1 MRKLITLFLLV
12 VAVAV
17 HAQSAAQARK
27 VLDKVAAVVGRPGG
41 CSAQFS
47 LSAGKG
53 RSFSGTI
60 AIKGRK
66 FYAST
71 AQGKVWYDGR
81 TQWSYLKSTGEVMGV
96 GRSFEE
102 AFVKSQMAA
111 SVKLPESGRVFISV
125 KDSDK
130 DKVIAIARDLHAA
143 GFSLLA
149 TRGTAATISKAG
161 IPVVVVNKVTEGRPH
176 IVDMIKN
183 NEIALIIN
191 TVEEKRAAINDSR
204 SIRTSG
210 LQARVTIYT
219 TIWGAEA
226 AAEGI
231 RNLGEIVVY
240 PIQELHAEL
249 A

>member
-81 TQWSYLKSTGEVMGV
+81 TQWSYLKSKSTSAPPPR
-96 GRSFEE
+96 RS
-102 AFVKSQMAA
+102 
-111 SVKLPESGRVFISV
+111 R
-125 KDSDK
+125 
-130 DKVIAIARDLHAA
+130 R
-143 GFSLLA
+143 
-149 TRGTAATISKAG
+149 R
-161 IPVVVVNKVTEGRPH
+161 
-176 IVDMIKN
+176 
-183 NEIALIIN
+183 
-191 TVEEKRAAINDSR
+191 
-204 SIRTSG
+204 
-210 LQARVTIYT
+210 
-219 TIWGAEA
+219 
-226 AAEGI
+226 
-231 RNLGEIVVY
+231 
-240 PIQELHAEL
+240 
-249 A
+249 

>member
-47 LSAGKG
+47 FSAGKG

-81 TQWSYLKSTGEVMGV
+81 TQWSYLKSTGEVNI
-96 GRSFEE
+96 STPTE
-102 AFVKSQMAA
+102 AQQAQMNPYQFLSVYKSGYNLSM
-111 SVKLPESGRVFISV
+111 
-125 KDSDK
+125 
-130 DKVIAIARDLHAA
+130 
-143 GFSLLA
+143 
-149 TRGTAATISKAG
+149 
-161 IPVVVVNKVTEGRPH
+161 
-176 IVDMIKN
+176 
-183 NEIALIIN
+183 
-191 TVEEKRAAINDSR
+191 KRAGRGYVVTMKATNRARAMKTIVVTVGSNYVPSKVQY
-204 SIRTSG
+204 
-210 LQARVTIYT
+210 LQGGRWT
-219 TIWGAEA
+219 TITLSRFQAKNQSDATFRFNKRMCPGAE
-226 AAEGI
+226 I
-231 RNLGEIVVY
+231 IDLR
-240 PIQELHAEL
+240 
-249 A
+249 

>member
-71 AQGKVWYDGR
+71 AQGKVWY
-81 TQWSYLKSTGEVMGV
+81 L
-96 GRSFEE
+96 
-102 AFVKSQMAA
+102 
-111 SVKLPESGRVFISV
+111 
-125 KDSDK
+125 
-130 DKVIAIARDLHAA
+130 
-143 GFSLLA
+143 SL
-149 TRGTAATISKAG
+149 I
-161 IPVVVVNKVTEGRPH
+161 H
-176 IVDMIKN
+176 I
-183 NEIALIIN
+183 
-191 TVEEKRAAINDSR
+191 
-204 SIRTSG
+204 
-210 LQARVTIYT
+210 
-219 TIWGAEA
+219 
-226 AAEGI
+226 
-231 RNLGEIVVY
+231 
-240 PIQELHAEL
+240 
-249 A
+249 